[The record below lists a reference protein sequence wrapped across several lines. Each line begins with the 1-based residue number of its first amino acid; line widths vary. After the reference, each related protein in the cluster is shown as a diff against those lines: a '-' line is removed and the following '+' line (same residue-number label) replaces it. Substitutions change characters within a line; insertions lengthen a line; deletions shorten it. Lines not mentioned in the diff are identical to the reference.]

1 MVMHLWPEKLLELW
15 SRLMLRSLLFLG
27 AFCSVGVCTYAQTAG
42 AGGLLFNNITVAQ
55 VMDSLTSR
63 YQYHFA
69 YDVNAVNLDSL
80 VSVSIP
86 ADNISSWID
95 SFFSDMGADVSV
107 NQKQVVIGKRPAAF
121 NSDEVIRISGRVLGT
136 VENRPLEM
144 VNIGVEGAPIGTV
157 SNAQG
162 LFQLLLPVQLAG
174 REMVFSS
181 LGFQSWR
188 MTVPHCDT
196 TLMVTL
202 TGSSVQ
208 LPEVRVLYKNPQVI
222 MEKVVAHIKANY
234 PGNDYL
240 MTAFFRETIKQDNR
254 YVNVSEA
261 VLEIFKPS
269 YQRDVSEQVRFVHGR
284 KGEVTGSRNLVDFKL
299 VGGPYLF
306 SQLDV
311 VRNCDFLP
319 AENSLYKYT
328 FNGVDHI
335 FDRYVYRIGFKPVN
349 SSEDLMYTGEFLI
362 DSDSFAVVSA
372 HFELTPASVRKSR
385 NYLIKRDARRFKTR
399 PFYARYRVSYRPLN
413 GQWVLSGV
421 KGEVSMKVVDRSR
434 RERSVFST
442 VSEMVVSDMMVWNGG
457 RPFKNAETIGASD
470 VLAEQLGAFDAS
482 FWQNYN
488 VILPDD
494 DLRNVFRD
502 P

>member
-1 MVMHLWPEKLLELW
+1 MVMYLWSEKLFEFWIRPVLRIFIFLW
-15 SRLMLRSLLFLG
+15 GFCCVAVCAEAQADGTRL
-27 AFCSVGVCTYAQTAG
+27 Q
-42 AGGLLFNNITVAQ
+42 FNNVTVAQ

-69 YDVNAVNLDSL
+69 YDVNAVNFDSL

-86 ADNISSWID
+86 VEKISFWID
-95 SFFSDMGADVSV
+95 SFFSDLGAYVSV
-107 NQKQVVIGKRPAAF
+107 SQKQVIIGKRPAVF
-121 NSDEVIRISGRVLGT
+121 NSEEVIRVSGKVLALG
-136 VENRPLEM
+136 ENKPLEM

-157 SNAQG
+157 SNTQG

-181 LGFQSWR
+181 LGFNSWR
-188 MTVPHCDT
+188 ITVPRSDT
-196 TLMVTL
+196 TLVVTL
-202 TGSSVQ
+202 TGSSIQ
-208 LPEVRVLYKNPQVI
+208 LPEVRVLYRNPRGI
-222 MEKVVAHIKANY
+222 MEKVVANLKTNY
-234 PGNDYL
+234 PGNNFL

-254 YVNVSEA
+254 YVDVSEA

-284 KGEVTGSRNLVDFKL
+284 KGVATGSRDLVHFKL

-311 VRNCDFLP
+311 VRNRNFLP
-319 AENSLYKYT
+319 DNNSLYKYT
-328 FNGVDHI
+328 FNGVDNI
-335 FDRYVYRIGFKPVN
+335 FDRCVYRIGFKPVN
-349 SSEDLMYTGEFLI
+349 SSGDLMYTGEFLI
-362 DSDSFAVVSA
+362 DPKSFAVVSA

-457 RPFKNAETIGASD
+457 RPFKNAETVGASD
-470 VLAEQLGAFDAS
+470 VLAEQLGDFDAS
-482 FWQNYN
+482 FWKNYN
-488 VILPDD
+488 IILPDD
-494 DLRNVFRD
+494 DLRNVFQK